1 VEMARPI
8 RKTLEENGVEVRKI
22 REVLKG

>member
-1 VEMARPI
+1 MARHI
-8 RKTLEENGVEVRKI
+8 RKTLEANGVEVRKI